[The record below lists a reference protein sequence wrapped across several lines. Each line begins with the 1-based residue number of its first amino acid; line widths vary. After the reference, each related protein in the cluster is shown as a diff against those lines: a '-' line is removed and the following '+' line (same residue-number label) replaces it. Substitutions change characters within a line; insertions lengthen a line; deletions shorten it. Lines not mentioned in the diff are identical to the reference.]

1 MDVVGGDDI
10 AGSEEDGLVVG
21 GGAAGTGK
29 GLPRTR
35 IFIEY
40 DMRLRPEVVEVLDSQ
55 NGGRKVRG
63 QAQRRRW
70 RKMLYAVHLVGVHLG
85 LEGLFH
91 LTCAEARG
99 ELIGA
104 EPLVIERRSRV
115 LLRGDQRFQ
124 IGFLLSGA
132 IEDDGDS
139 VDAGAGGQAAGI
151 ELRLSMWVKGA
162 CNV

>member
-1 MDVVGGDDI
+1 
-10 AGSEEDGLVVG
+10 
-21 GGAAGTGK
+21 
-29 GLPRTR
+29 
-35 IFIEY
+35 
-40 DMRLRPEVVEVLDSQ
+40 MRLRPEVVEVLDSQ

-91 LTCAEARG
+91 LTCATGEVDSILAAGHGIDGKTLLLEPALHRVQIGLGHAEARG

-162 CNV
+162 CNG